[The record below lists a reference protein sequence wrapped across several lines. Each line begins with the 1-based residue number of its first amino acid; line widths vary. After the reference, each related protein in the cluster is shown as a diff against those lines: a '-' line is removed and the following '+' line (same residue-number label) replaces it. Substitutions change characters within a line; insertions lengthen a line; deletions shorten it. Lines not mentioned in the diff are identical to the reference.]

1 MAGDSDSVCE
11 PKKLAL
17 RAQFAMKIIT
27 ECFKKHG
34 AGIMPGKPVL
44 LAWITQANNQFD
56 AVTHGVGGLFAA
68 FIFVV

>member
-1 MAGDSDSVCE
+1 
-11 PKKLAL
+11 
-17 RAQFAMKIIT
+17 MKIIT